1 MPIQLCRPVFEQ
13 SIGKSVRFR
22 QNERPEIRSVV
33 TEVRDPADPI
43 TRFLASPAFG
53 VVGASPRRHKYG
65 NKVLRCY
72 QQAGR
77 RAIPVN
83 PRETEI
89 EGAACVASVLELPDD
104 VKSLSVITPPAVTER
119 VVEEAIS
126 KGIEHVW
133 MQPGAESD
141 QAVAACEAA
150 GINVIADG
158 SCVLVV
164 LGYRER

>member
-1 MPIQLCRPVFEQ
+1 M
-13 SIGKSVRFR
+13 
-22 QNERPEIRSVV
+22 
-33 TEVRDPADPI
+33 RDTDDPI
-43 TRFLASPAFG
+43 ERFLTSPAYG

-72 QQAGR
+72 QQNGR
-77 RAIPVN
+77 RVIPVN
-83 PRETEI
+83 PREPVI
-89 EGAACVASVLELPDD
+89 EGVTCVATVLDLPDD
-104 VKSLSVITPPAVTER
+104 VQSISVITPPPVTER
-119 VVEEAIS
+119 VVEEAIR
-126 KGIEHVW
+126 KGIKHVW

>member
-1 MPIQLCRPVFEQ
+1 MQT
-13 SIGKSVRFR
+13 GH
-22 QNERPEIRSVV
+22 
-33 TEVRDPADPI
+33 DPI
-43 TRFLASPAFG
+43 DRFLASAAFG
-53 VVGASPRRHKYG
+53 VVGASPRREKYG

-77 RAIPVN
+77 TAIPVN
-83 PRETEI
+83 PREREI
-89 EGAACVASVLELPDD
+89 EGVACVASVLELPPE

-119 VVEEAIS
+119 VVGEAIRH
-126 KGIEHVW
+126 GIEHIW
-133 MQPGAESD
+133 MQPGAESEV
-141 QAVAACEAA
+141 AIAACREA

>member
-1 MPIQLCRPVFEQ
+1 MRD
-13 SIGKSVRFR
+13 
-22 QNERPEIRSVV
+22 
-33 TEVRDPADPI
+33 TEDPI
-43 TRFLASPAFG
+43 ERFLISPAYG
-53 VVGASPRRHKYG
+53 VVGASPHRHKYG

-72 QQAGR
+72 QQNGR

-83 PRETEI
+83 PHEQVI
-89 EGAACVASVLELPDD
+89 EGAACVASVLDLPDE
-104 VKSLSVITPPAVTER
+104 VKSISVITPPTVTER
-119 VVEEAIS
+119 VVQEAIR
-126 KGIEHVW
+126 KGIEHIW

>member
-1 MPIQLCRPVFEQ
+1 MNTTQDPV
-13 SIGKSVRFR
+13 
-22 QNERPEIRSVV
+22 
-33 TEVRDPADPI
+33 A
-43 TRFLASPAFG
+43 RFLESPAYG

-72 QQAGR
+72 QQNGR

-83 PRETEI
+83 PREQQI
-89 EGAACVASVLELPDD
+89 EGVACVASVLDLPDD
-104 VKSLSVITPPAVTER
+104 VQSLSIITPPQVTER
-119 VVEEAIS
+119 VVEQAIQ
-126 KGIEHVW
+126 KGIQHVW
-133 MQPGAESD
+133 MQPGAESAR
-141 QAVAACEAA
+141 AVAACRAA

>member
-1 MPIQLCRPVFEQ
+1 M
-13 SIGKSVRFR
+13 S
-22 QNERPEIRSVV
+22 
-33 TEVRDPADPI
+33 TARDPI
-43 TRFLASPAFG
+43 ERFLESAAFG

-72 QQAGR
+72 QQNGR

-83 PRETEI
+83 PREAII
-89 EGAACVASVLELPDD
+89 EGAACVASVGDLPAE
-104 VKSLSVITPPAVTER
+104 VTSISVITPPAVTER
-119 VVEEAIS
+119 VVEHAIS
-126 KGIEHVW
+126 RGIENVW
-133 MQPGAESD
+133 MQPGAEN
-141 QAVAACEAA
+141 AASIEACRRA

>member
-1 MPIQLCRPVFEQ
+1 MSQGF
-13 SIGKSVRFR
+13 
-22 QNERPEIRSVV
+22 
-33 TEVRDPADPI
+33 DPI
-43 TRFLASPAFG
+43 DRFLASPAFG
-53 VVGASPRRHKYG
+53 VVGASPRREKYG

-83 PRETEI
+83 PREAEI
-89 EGAACVASVLELPDD
+89 EGVPCVASVLDLPDE
-104 VKSLSVITPPAVTER
+104 VKSISVITPPAVTEQ
-119 VVEEAIS
+119 VVQQAIS
-126 KGIEHVW
+126 KGIQNVW
-133 MQPGAESD
+133 MQPGAESEA
-141 QAVAACEAA
+141 AVTACRQA

>member
-1 MPIQLCRPVFEQ
+1 MPHAP
-13 SIGKSVRFR
+13 
-22 QNERPEIRSVV
+22 
-33 TEVRDPADPI
+33 DPI
-43 TRFLASPAFG
+43 ERFLESPVYG
-53 VVGASPRRHKYG
+53 VVGASPHRYKYG

-72 QQAGR
+72 QQNGR

-83 PRETEI
+83 PNEPEV
-89 EGAACVASVLELPDD
+89 EGVACVATVADLPDE
-104 VKSLSVITPPAVTER
+104 VRSISVITPPPVTER
-119 VVEEAIS
+119 VVRDAIR
-126 KGIEHVW
+126 KGIENVW

-141 QAVAACEAA
+141 AAVEACRKA

>member
-1 MPIQLCRPVFEQ
+1 MNHTCQPI
-13 SIGKSVRFR
+13 
-22 QNERPEIRSVV
+22 
-33 TEVRDPADPI
+33 A
-43 TRFLASPAFG
+43 RFLESPAYG
-53 VVGASPRRHKYG
+53 VVGASPHRYKYG

-72 QQAGR
+72 QQNGR

-83 PRETEI
+83 PNEREV
-89 EGAACVASVLELPDD
+89 EGVACVARVLDLPDD
-104 VKSLSVITPPAVTER
+104 VQSVSIITPPPITER
-119 VVEEAIS
+119 VVEEAIR
-126 KGIEHVW
+126 KGIRHVW

-141 QAVAACEAA
+141 AAVAACKAA

>member
-1 MPIQLCRPVFEQ
+1 MQ
-13 SIGKSVRFR
+13 
-22 QNERPEIRSVV
+22 
-33 TEVRDPADPI
+33 DPTDPI
-43 TRFLASPAFG
+43 ERFLDSPAFG

-72 QQAGR
+72 QQNGR

-83 PRETEI
+83 PHEREV
-89 EGAACVASVLELPDD
+89 EGSACVASVLDLAED
-104 VKSLSVITPPAVTER
+104 VRSISVITPPPVTER
-119 VVEEAIS
+119 VVDEAIR
-126 KGIEHVW
+126 KGIRNVW
-133 MQPGAESD
+133 MQPGAESER
-141 QAVAACEAA
+141 AVAACKAA